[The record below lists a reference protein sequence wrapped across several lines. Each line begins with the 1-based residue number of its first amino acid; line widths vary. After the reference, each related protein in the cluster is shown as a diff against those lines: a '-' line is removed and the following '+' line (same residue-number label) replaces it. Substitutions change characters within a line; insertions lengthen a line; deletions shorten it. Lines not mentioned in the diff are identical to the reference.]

1 MCLDTESLRCYNVVG
16 KPGAI
21 TSKVSMSDNSD
32 RLAVGVRDE
41 QHQRITTEGHDVIVS
56 IF

>member
-1 MCLDTESLRCYNVVG
+1 MCLDTDSLRCYNVVG

-56 IF
+56 MF